1 MEVTFNNFDEFL
13 QYHVRLRKQIEE
25 QQEKIYELE
34 REVRKKDRALEYY
47 QKEFN
52 KRKSHSDQ

>member
-34 REVRKKDRALEYY
+34 RDIREK
-47 QKEFN
+47 QKLADFYHTKYKEATHGN
-52 KRKSHSDQ
+52 E